1 MLVAGSEYA
10 AKKSMDDKQVFIG
23 VVSSVDSEG
32 YLMSVDV
39 EGLGTL
45 KGIPINT
52 PQNIVGSGLTVLPTV
67 SITTVILYKTESK
80 FIHIG
85 YYYQSEV
92 GGAPKGLT
100 SLFDSATQ
108 DKNTPRVPRRNMRQG
123 EVILSGPENNYAYFD
138 IEGNIRLSAEDGTCI
153 NILTLER
160 KIENF
165 CSIFYI
171 ESNSMNMSVGDCSR
185 EGELISDIDGLVKKE
200 SDLGDE
206 EALNPIKEHRVE
218 MLDVTSI
225 LGQKVVKKDGTE
237 QKEKG
242 KSLNKSEEYLSGFK
256 IYVTVDGDYIIKNNV
271 TELFLKH
278 TGECYI
284 TNENVNFNMLPDGAL
299 NFTNPTT
306 KVSIS
311 PEGSI
316 DIECESNVSV
326 NSKGDVSLKSEGD
339 IDIESEGDFNIK
351 SEGDFNIK
359 SDGDAQFK
367 VTGNT
372 EFDVDG
378 DVNIKSLGNIK
389 METLQALIL
398 KTLDSGIW
406 QPNILPACLLTGAPH
421 GGPGAGITQLKGI
434 G

>member
-1 MLVAGSEYA
+1 MVLAGSEYA
-10 AKKSMDDKQVFIG
+10 SKKSMDEKLIYIG

-39 EGLGTL
+39 QGLGIL
-45 KGIPINT
+45 KEIPINT
-52 PQNIVGSGLTVLPTV
+52 PQNIIGSGLTFLPMAG
-67 SITTVILYKTESK
+67 ITTVILYKTESK
-80 FIHIG
+80 FIHLG

-92 GGAPKGLT
+92 GGISKGL
-100 SLFDSATQ
+100 SSVFDSATQ

-138 IEGNIRLSAEDGTCI
+138 IDGNIRLSAEDGTCI
-153 NILTLER
+153 NIVTLER

-165 CSIFYI
+165 CNLFYI
-171 ESNSMNMSVGDCSR
+171 ESNSMNMSVGDCVR
-185 EGELISDIDGLVKKE
+185 KGELISDIDGVVKKE
-200 SDLGDE
+200 SDLSDE
-206 EALNPIKEHRVE
+206 ETLNPVKEHRVE

-225 LGQKVVKKDGTE
+225 LGQKVVKNDGSE

-271 TELFLKH
+271 TEIFLKY
-278 TGECYI
+278 TGECSI
-284 TNENVNFNMLPDGAL
+284 TNENANFNMLPDGAL
-299 NFTNPTT
+299 NFTNPST

-311 PEGSI
+311 PEGNI
-316 DIECESNVSV
+316 DVESGGN
-326 NSKGDVSLKSEGD
+326 
-339 IDIESEGDFNIK
+339 
-351 SEGDFNIK
+351 
-359 SDGDAQFK
+359 AQFT

-378 DVNIKSLGNIK
+378 DVTIKSLGNIK
-389 METLQALIL
+389 METLQSLIL

-406 QPNILPACLLTGAPH
+406 QPNILPVCLLTGAPH
-421 GGPGAGITQLKGI
+421 GGSGAGISQLKGT